1 MPRLPGTLCGAAALI
16 VVANVAFAQSADELS
31 PAAWAQADEVTVR
44 LSPGAFPDV
53 PSAVAAELVRRGC
66 LIPQT
71 YGDRR
76 PHNLISGRFMSSAS
90 TDWAVLCSRNRT
102 SSLLVFQAGSPD
114 TVIELAETPDANWL
128 QGIGAGAI
136 GFSRA
141 IGVAS
146 PAYILEHYQRYGG
159 PTPPPLEHDGINDA
173 FIEKA
178 SVVWYW
184 YGGRW
189 LELQGAD

>member
-1 MPRLPGTLCGAAALI
+1 MARLAGTFGGAAALML
-16 VVANVAFAQSADELS
+16 VANLACAQSADELS
-31 PAAWAQADEVTVR
+31 PAVWAGADEATVR
-44 LSPGAFPDV
+44 LSPREFPDI
-53 PSAVAAELVRRGC
+53 PSAIAAELDRRGC

-114 TVIELAETPDANWL
+114 TVIALAESPDANWL

-146 PAYILEHYQRYGG
+146 PSYILEHYRRYGG
-159 PTPPPLEHDGINDA
+159 PTPPPLDHDGINDA

-178 SVVWYW
+178 SVVLYW
-184 YGGRW
+184 YEGRW